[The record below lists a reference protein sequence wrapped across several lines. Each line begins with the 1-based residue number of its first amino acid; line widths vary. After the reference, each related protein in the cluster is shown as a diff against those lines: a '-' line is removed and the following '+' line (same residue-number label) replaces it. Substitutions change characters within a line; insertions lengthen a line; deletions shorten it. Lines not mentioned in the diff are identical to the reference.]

1 MKFKELLHSILSES
15 GLQLVVRA
23 YDLVGDIVIMTI
35 PRELEEKEQEIA
47 LAILAN
53 NHKVKVVAKRAAH
66 YGGEFRQRP
75 LKVIGGEVRSETEA
89 KEFGVRLQLDV
100 ETVYFSARS
109 GNERKR
115 IASLVQPEENVLVLF
130 SGIGPYPLMISRYSR
145 AKQVVGIEKNPVA
158 HNYGLINLKLNKK
171 CSNIELIKGDVRD
184 ILPKFTDKFDRIIMP
199 LPKSAGD
206 YIHLVLPLLQPGG
219 WIHFYDMQ
227 HIDSFEKSVIKV
239 RAACE
244 AAGRSLVT
252 AEIVLSGHCGPRTY
266 RICVDALLD

>member
-1 MKFKELLHSILSES
+1 MKLKGLFGSILSES
-15 GLQLVVRA
+15 ESQLVVRA

-35 PRELEEKEQEIA
+35 PGGLEKKEQEIA
-47 LAILAN
+47 TAILAN

-75 LKVIGGEVRSETEA
+75 IKVIGGEVRRETEVR
-89 KEFGVRLQLDV
+89 EFGVRLQLDV
-100 ETVYFSARS
+100 ETVYFSSRS
-109 GNERKR
+109 GNERRR
-115 IASLVQPEENVLVLF
+115 IASLVQEGENVLVLF
-130 SGIGPYPLMISRYSR
+130 SGIGPYPLMISRYSG
-145 AKQVVGIEKNPVA
+145 AKRIVGVEKNPVA
-158 HNYGLINLKLNKK
+158 HNYGMKNLKLNKK

-184 ILPKFTDKFDRIIMP
+184 ILPGFTAHFDRIIMP

-206 YIHLVLPLLQPGG
+206 YIDLALPLLQPGG

-227 HIDSFEKSVIKV
+227 HVDSFEKSVIKV

-252 AEIVLSGHCGPRTY
+252 SEIVLSGHCGPRTY